1 MQRLYQLV
9 FSNEE
14 IGVDETVM
22 KKLFLLIYA
31 ACIVSLISSNGCS
44 SAEQSSQTLKPIG
57 ENIPPGSAV
66 VLCQLNSFEDKG
78 NFYLLDVKVKQVTG
92 YGSATENIDP
102 DSNLKL
108 QMKKELIKLESLKKG
123 AEFEL
128 EIRQPM
134 MSMGDE
140 KNVLW
145 TVSQLFK

>member
-1 MQRLYQLV
+1 
-9 FSNEE
+9 
-14 IGVDETVM
+14 
-22 KKLFLLIYA
+22 
-31 ACIVSLISSNGCS
+31 
-44 SAEQSSQTLKPIG
+44 
-57 ENIPPGSAV
+57 

-145 TVSQLFK
+145 TVSQLIK